1 MPSARSQQTSV
12 TPAKPY
18 SRSVHPQPPA
28 RQHYQHLSKDVL
40 LPPVDPSREFQ
51 PYTRELVANPKKAV
65 RDSPAFPVDLQA
77 RARFLL
83 PNKKQLTAH
92 QWKVRLSLSVEDLA
106 TPHLCQLVKVYDIL
120 MKVPLGKV
128 VTYATISNTLGS
140 SPQAVGGAL
149 KANPF
154 APSVPCHR
162 VIASTG
168 YVGGYQ
174 GEWQKG
180 MDQSCALP
188 DTRSRKLR
196 LLEQEG
202 VLFDDEG
209 FVLQKTEVLWTP

>member
-40 LPPVDPSREFQ
+40 LPPVDPS
-51 PYTRELVANPKKAV
+51 L

-92 QWKVRLSLSVEDLA
+92 QW
-106 TPHLCQLVKVYDIL
+106 KVYDIL